1 MCIRDRTYAGNTSS
15 VVVKDLSFKPDLVW
29 VKGYT
34 DADRHGLYD
43 TVRGVTK
50 RLQSAHTTAEDTQN
64 GVTSFNDNGFSI
76 GNYGDS
82 NGNGRGYVAWAWK
95 AGGSKNT
102 FNVDDVGYATAA
114 AAGLD
119 GGSGTVTGA
128 SVGTKQGF
136 SIISYTGNSTN
147 PTTFSHGLL
156 EAPTFVIIK
165 NRDRSTNGDWI
176 VGHADADGDG
186 FASGNQLVLNTNAAV
201 DGGSSNYFSGTAPT
215 SSVFTVKDNYQTN
228 YSGDD
233 YIAYLWH
240 DVPGLQKFG
249 SYEGNGNVD
258 GPYVELGFKP
268 AVLILKNFDDTE
280 NWYIYDTVRMK
291 NNPAFESLQAS
302 SDSAQENGSTNTRV
316 DILSTGFKLRQSNGP
331 NNSNSY
337 IYMAWAEAP
346 AFNLFGGQSNAR

>member
-1 MCIRDRTYAGNTSS
+1 M
-15 VVVKDLSFKPDLVW
+15 
-29 VKGYT
+29 
-34 DADRHGLYD
+34 
-43 TVRGVTK
+43 
-50 RLQSAHTTAEDTQN
+50 
-64 GVTSFNDNGFSI
+64 
-76 GNYGDS
+76 
-82 NGNGRGYVAWAWK
+82 
-95 AGGSKNT
+95 
-102 FNVDDVGYATAA
+102 
-114 AAGLD
+114 
-119 GGSGTVTGA
+119 
-128 SVGTKQGF
+128 
-136 SIISYTGNSTN
+136 
-147 PTTFSHGLL
+147 
-156 EAPTFVIIK
+156 IIK